1 MKLATALA
9 LRPVPEWLPDW
20 VKLFEGLHD
29 GDPTTAILEA
39 KRDPVGF
46 WTVGWGHLV
55 TRDLAAPRPAP
66 ITMEEAEALLAADL
80 ATAARAVLRLVRV
93 SLTDGQYEALID
105 FAYNA
110 GAGNLEISTLRRVI
124 NRGDYAGA
132 PEQLMRW
139 VHASAV
145 KLPGLVRRRAAEAE
159 LWESYI
165 KTR

>member
-9 LRPVPEWLPDW
+9 LRPVPDWLPDW
-20 VKLFEGLHD
+20 VKPFEGLHD
-29 GDPTTAILEA
+29 GDPSTAILEP

-66 ITMEEAEALLAADL
+66 ITMDEAEALLAADL
-80 ATAARAVLRLVRV
+80 AKAARAVLRLIAV
-93 SLTDGQYEALID
+93 SLSDGQYGALID
-105 FAYNA
+105 FAYNV

-124 NRGDYAGA
+124 NRGDFAAA

-139 VHASAV
+139 VHAGAV
-145 KLPGLVRRRAAEAE
+145 KLPGLVRRRAAEVD
-159 LWESYI
+159 LW
-165 KTR
+165 KF